1 MAIRLTGTF
10 FDINGAEH
18 RVDIYDADFVGS
30 ATTVDI
36 KNLAIRHDSDANSD
50 PNATILGSRAE
61 FSIPVYFEDT
71 VLPTFIED
79 FAEGE
84 ENRFFCEI
92 TKVLSS
98 LIILRGILT
107 PDFTGE
113 EDTAPYYD
121 FKISAVCGLAT
132 LKKVPY
138 HDGAAS
144 PAIYEGVERITT
156 HLATALGK
164 MGHVSELWGGTDIF
178 FKTAIDWW
186 EAGMASGAADDALF
200 QGALDHSAFYDFKTS
215 GDVDKD
221 VLSCYDVISHIMR
234 AFNARITQIEGVWW
248 IEQIPYRTAS
258 PYYTRH
264 YDVTGAYLSNQ
275 SNSGTN
281 LIDQT
286 STGAKLATMNY
297 DFLPALKRAEV
308 TYAVKQRRNF
318 LQGVGNF
325 YSNFNQ
331 EINHNGG
338 TAIMHWRFTLNYY
351 IKDKGV
357 GGDPDSGYFMTPLVT
372 LKIGSNFLT
381 RGYTISNFQAHVE
394 NMVWDTSGSFY
405 VPINVGPIDLE
416 GTTGSITVDVI
427 TPALPSSG
435 SNNSF
440 GVNSVAEIAKWDGTV
455 IDPGDVF
462 LWYEM
467 DIEITDAYLEIYD
480 QGTPFV
486 TEDEVLYKGRNDN
499 NGSEV
504 YETKVIIGS
513 ASLPNSVGRILVDDG
528 GDWVNGG
535 DWGQGIAT
543 RDKALGQILA
553 VNLAN
558 QRDIPIRRLNGS
570 MLGDFRMHRLIQTS
584 DGKKW
589 MMMNSVWDVP
599 NNTIQGTWFELRYGA
614 GGVVSSPVKIKLL
627 PPGGTPTIDPTATG
641 PGISTANPG
650 FNANPPP
657 TVLKPIAWSSTAA
670 LIEVGDVITSIALAE
685 PALGNE
691 FLADDGVTIVNPVT
705 GLFQTFVIDTPPIAG
720 ATTLAIK
727 NTVPFPNVAEHH
739 FYENSYLVV
748 RQNAY
753 SFRFERGTA
762 QGQILRWNHTAEEW
776 EVYSGTADNDVLTWD
791 PTNGWQAE
799 AGGSAGFYQTFRDNG
814 AAETQRANA
823 NFISSGRVS
832 FTLTDDA
839 GNNETEIVADIVTN
853 SIGNTYIRQSAGY
866 SVIGR
871 SDSTTGDVADI
882 VAGTIG
888 HVLKRGDTV
897 LEFGTVGT
905 DSITDNSITDAK
917 LRDSAGL
924 SVIGRSAN
932 STGDP
937 ADIIAG
943 TDGHVLRRSGTTLD
957 FGQVATAGIADD
969 AVTYAKLQ
977 NVVNNNRVLGRVSG
991 ANGVVQELT
1000 VAQLYALLGITG
1012 TANRF
1017 AIFAGANTL
1026 TTAPAFTHNGVDRM
1040 TITGTVAGFGAGNA
1054 LLNISTG
1061 ALGST
1066 EFLRMAG
1073 SITGGLSA
1081 TMLNSRNVAGND
1093 NVTLQLASGGANG
1106 GDAMI
1111 QFSVS
1116 GQMSHVIGIDN
1127 TDDRLKLTPDSAT
1140 PGGAANRGL
1149 ILRNNSNVGNMG
1161 VNKDFPTFPLDGL
1174 GYAKFNLWG
1183 GTGNEYGISNIFFGD
1198 GAGTGPS
1205 LSTIFG
1211 TGNSVRVAF
1220 QTGSSPTANG
1230 NIITISYPFV
1240 FPVASIVTFSAR
1252 NDAAADNI
1260 GKMYISSE
1268 TTTECVLKANGT
1280 LPADEDFIINLH
1292 FWGY

>member
-98 LIILRGILT
+98 LIIWRGILT

-186 EAGMASGAADDALF
+186 AAGMASGAADDALF
-200 QGALDHSAFYDFKTS
+200 QGALDNSAFYDFKTS

-286 STGAKLATMNY
+286 STGAKLSTMNY

-351 IKDKGV
+351 IKDLGV
-357 GGDPDSGYFMTPLVT
+357 GGDPDSGYFMIPLVT

-381 RGYTISNFQAHVE
+381 RGYTISNFQAHIE
-394 NMVWDTSGSFY
+394 NMVWETSGSFY
-405 VPINVGPIDLE
+405 VPINVGPIELE

-467 DIEITDAYLEIYD
+467 DIEIADAYLEIYD

-535 DWGQGIAT
+535 NWGQGIAT

-727 NTVPFPNVAEHH
+727 NTVPFPNVSEHH

-762 QGQILRWNHTAEEW
+762 QGQILRWDHVDEEW
-776 EVYSGTADNDVLTWD
+776 DVYSGATDGHVLTWD
-791 PTNGWQAE
+791 TTNGWQAE
-799 AGGSAGFYQTFRDNG
+799 AAPGGSGLADGDYGDITVSGTGTVMNIDAGVVGTTELANDAVTFTKLQNIATNRLLGRYDAGTGDAQEIDVNPSLEVSSGGVILRAALTGDVTATAGSNATTIANNAVTTAKIANDAVTLAKLQNAVGANIVLGNIG
-814 AAETQRANA
+814 AAGAIYAELTAANLYTLLALLNGQADRVPFYTGANAMSANA
-823 NFISSGRVS
+823 NFR
-832 FTLTDDA
+832 FLA
-839 GNNETEIVADIVTN
+839 GTQEIL
-853 SIGNTYIRQSAGY
+853 IGNGTSRDA
-866 SVIGR
+866 R
-871 SDSTTGDVADI
+871 FAHNFT
-882 VAGTIG
+882 GTIG
-888 HVLKRGDTV
+888 FSELFHGEGSVNGDYQAIIKNTRNLANTGRSIMIMEV
-897 LEFGTVGT
+897 GGTAAGDAFYVARITGGDQWSWGLDNSDGDKWKLTPKSTAPGSVANSGLIATSEAVPKFGINKDDPAHPLDVGGRARASQFIDIAANPTAGALQAGMGTGGAVNILTGTNNGFNLNFTVGT
-905 DSITDNSITDAK
+905 A
-917 LRDSAGL
+917 
-924 SVIGRSAN
+924 
-932 STGDP
+932 
-937 ADIIAG
+937 
-943 TDGHVLRRSGTTLD
+943 
-957 FGQVATAGIADD
+957 
-969 AVTYAKLQ
+969 
-977 NVVNNNRVLGRVSG
+977 
-991 ANGVVQELT
+991 
-1000 VAQLYALLGITG
+1000 
-1012 TANRF
+1012 
-1017 AIFAGANTL
+1017 
-1026 TTAPAFTHNGVDRM
+1026 
-1040 TITGTVAGFGAGNA
+1040 
-1054 LLNISTG
+1054 
-1061 ALGST
+1061 
-1066 EFLRMAG
+1066 
-1073 SITGGLSA
+1073 
-1081 TMLNSRNVAGND
+1081 
-1093 NVTLQLASGGANG
+1093 
-1106 GDAMI
+1106 
-1111 QFSVS
+1111 
-1116 GQMSHVIGIDN
+1116 
-1127 TDDRLKLTPDSAT
+1127 
-1140 PGGAANRGL
+1140 
-1149 ILRNNSNVGNMG
+1149 
-1161 VNKDFPTFPLDGL
+1161 
-1174 GYAKFNLWG
+1174 
-1183 GTGNEYGISNIFFGD
+1183 
-1198 GAGTGPS
+1198 
-1205 LSTIFG
+1205 
-1211 TGNSVRVAF
+1211 
-1220 QTGSSPTANG
+1220 PTANSNLFKITLQTAFPG
-1230 NIITISYPFV
+1230 NFYPV
-1240 FPVASIVTFSAR
+1240 FCQSNVEAAREIHKFYFSAL
-1252 NDAAADNI
+1252 DN
-1260 GKMYISSE
+1260 SSL
-1268 TTTECVLKANGT
+1268 TLAVDGT
-1280 LPADEDFIINLH
+1280 LTAEAQYSLF
-1292 FWGY
+1292 FSFFGR